1 MSRPTSDESPFP
13 EAPES
18 APEHEFVGYE
28 RRFIARFEDKA
39 AGTYVKFGRHLVQR
53 LDRLAF
59 GQRLAA
65 YQVLCKE
72 IDAMMA
78 SGSTLSERV
87 MLDLEEAASWLLL
100 PSPNLFDLFNEADD
114 FT

>member
-1 MSRPTSDESPFP
+1 MRRPASDESPFS
-13 EAPES
+13 EAPEGES
-18 APEHEFVGYE
+18 EHEFIGYE
-28 RRFIARFEDKA
+28 RRFVARFDNKA

-59 GQRLAA
+59 GERLAA

-72 IDAMMA
+72 IDTMMA

-114 FT
+114 FA